1 MKFLAGLLIGALL
14 SSFFFY
20 KKPEPPKT
28 SEEVISKFRDLSENE
43 GRNYAEAKNAEEK
56 LKAADALY
64 EKMMML
70 FLAELALNMR
80 PIHKVDPAMIDQVIP
95 KEETLAESSNSSQ
108 VFPPTQMAEIN
119 KKLTPSLK
127 SLQEYKESSLV
138 TKLDR
143 RSRKV
148 IGTFEG
154 TLHHT
159 YGAHKGRVDRVS
171 VTLDFTQ
178 TKNNEIDGTASVIL
192 SDPDGYEYSQAS
204 GKGGNSS
211 LRIHPT
217 QNDLVFI
224 DASPTSFMSL
234 NTSNLR
240 GTFTDK
246 GETIGTIILRRK

>member
-1 MKFLAGLLIGALL
+1 MKFLAGLLIGTLL
-14 SSFFFY
+14 SFFFFY

-56 LKAADALY
+56 LRAADALY

-80 PIHKVDPAMIDQVIP
+80 PIHKVDPAMIDQVIS
-95 KEETLAESSNSSQ
+95 KEETVSKSSNSSLE
-108 VFPPTQMAEIN
+108 FPPTQMAEIN
-119 KKLTPSLK
+119 KKLSPSVK
-127 SLQEYKESSLV
+127 NLQEYKESSLV

-159 YGAHKGRVDRVS
+159 FVLTRAELIGS
-171 VTLDFTQ
+171 VLPL
-178 TKNNEIDGTASVIL
+178 IL
-192 SDPDGYEYSQAS
+192 L
-204 GKGGNSS
+204 KR
-211 LRIHPT
+211 RI
-217 QNDLVFI
+217 
-224 DASPTSFMSL
+224 M
-234 NTSNLR
+234 
-240 GTFTDK
+240 K
-246 GETIGTIILRRK
+246 